1 MIRYGLGEHFMTYA
15 PNDRNFYDA
24 DSHVMELP
32 NFIIDYADK
41 EFKDLIPPVNY
52 KASLVTDEEVEEIV
66 NNSKPRYIGFL
77 EYRYM
82 PSVTS
87 AVASEGFKGVIV
99 VLYLANNL
107 KEGNTHANPIIR
119 TNTLN
124 EP

>member
-1 MIRYGLGEHFMTYA
+1 MKTIFMII
-15 PNDRNFYDA
+15 PNQ
-24 DSHVMELP
+24 VP
-32 NFIIDYADK
+32 NQI
-41 EFKDLIPPVNY
+41 
-52 KASLVTDEEVEEIV
+52 VEEIV

-107 KEGNTHANPIIR
+107 KEGNAHANPIIR
-119 TNTLN
+119 TITLN